1 MKCDKCLFACLRI
14 GMGLIFIWA
23 FFDKLLG
30 LGFATKPE
38 SAWLNGGSPTTG
50 FLTNAVKGPF
60 ASAYHAMAGT
70 GIVDWLF
77 MLGLLLLGLA
87 LILGIGMKLAAYAG
101 TLLMLLMYLAVLP
114 PANNPILDDHIIYAL
129 VLLVLHQVKA
139 GEYFG
144 FGKSWKKTDLVKKY
158 KFLE

>member
-1 MKCDKCLFACLRI
+1 
-14 GMGLIFIWA
+14 MGLIFLWA

-50 FLTNAVKGPF
+50 FLTNAVKGLF
-60 ASAYHAMAGT
+60 ASTYHAMAGT

-144 FGKSWKKTDLVKKY
+144 YDKSWKKTDLVKKY